1 MLKTMVCFVKPD
13 SLCVCGSGRSLL
25 IFRCTPAKS
34 GCGVSTDGLVAR
46 SGDLQ
51 FIRRFDMPDP
61 DADRPTEIDL
71 EMAQRDKLMELFSR
85 VETFDDRASVI
96 AFCESVVKAQRAD

>member
-1 MLKTMVCFVKPD
+1 
-13 SLCVCGSGRSLL
+13 
-25 IFRCTPAKS
+25 
-34 GCGVSTDGLVAR
+34 
-46 SGDLQ
+46 
-51 FIRRFDMPDP
+51 MPDP

-96 AFCESVVKAQRAD
+96 AFCESVVKAQRAN

>member
-1 MLKTMVCFVKPD
+1 MRFDICLRVSPDNIHCF
-13 SLCVCGSGRSLL
+13 LTE
-25 IFRCTPAKS
+25 I
-34 GCGVSTDGLVAR
+34 
-46 SGDLQ
+46 
-51 FIRRFDMPDP
+51 DMPDP

>member
-1 MLKTMVCFVKPD
+1 M
-13 SLCVCGSGRSLL
+13 
-25 IFRCTPAKS
+25 PAKS

-61 DADRPTEIDL
+61 DEDRHTEIDL
-71 EMAQRDKLMELFSR
+71 EMDQRARLMELYSFAER
-85 VETFDDRASVI
+85 FDDRQAVI
-96 AFCESVVKAQRAD
+96 RFCEKLIEAQWKD

>member
-1 MLKTMVCFVKPD
+1 M
-13 SLCVCGSGRSLL
+13 SGKGYPNPSHGYL
-25 IFRCTPAKS
+25 T
-34 GCGVSTDGLVAR
+34 R
-46 SGDLQ
+46 SGALGLL
-51 FIRRFDMPDP
+51 RRFDMTDP

-96 AFCESVVKAQRAD
+96 AFCESVVKAQQGY